1 VVNQLEEQFSMVEDI
16 ADYLIYN
23 PNLNDYLQSD
33 PNKYSEQVEN
43 LKESVEGLLI
53 FHLFSKPYIR
63 SITIDGLNGGLI
75 EMGEPIFGDEQVW
88 LQQASELRGKIV
100 WSEGYTANSGWN
112 GEVKIITLFRVMNKY
127 KDVTTPL

>member
-1 VVNQLEEQFSMVEDI
+1 MHSMSGKLRIFRNFGLKQIALLIFLLLVVLPTLGVGILVQSTYTQILQKQYVESTIRNLDAVVNQLEEQFSMVEDI

-53 FHLFSKPYIR
+53 FHLF
-63 SITIDGLNGGLI
+63 
-75 EMGEPIFGDEQVW
+75 
-88 LQQASELRGKIV
+88 
-100 WSEGYTANSGWN
+100 
-112 GEVKIITLFRVMNKY
+112 
-127 KDVTTPL
+127 